1 VATFL
6 IRRLIQMVIVLLASA
21 MVSYALLYL
30 APGGPTAGLRQIQ
43 QGGRNTITTE
53 DIARI
58 KARFELDLYLP
69 YRFTRWLAGFP
80 SGPIT
85 IGGQTFFADTPVGCA
100 IPGQVRL
107 RYPDGTSEIIE
118 EGCEQYVTFA
128 DLTDRRTS
136 RGIIFGDFGNSQ
148 VILRDRPVS
157 VLIESRLPYTLQLM
171 GAALVISIFIGVPL
185 GIYSAVRQYS
195 RFDYVMTTVSFV
207 GSSLPTF
214 VIGIISILIF
224 AIAAKEAGLPYLPPG
239 SAVALSDYT
248 VPLIGTVEA
257 ESTLDR
263 LLHFIMPC
271 GVLVFV
277 NIASYSRFIRS
288 GMLEVLR
295 LDYVRTARS
304 KGLRERTVVLKH
316 ALRNAILPFIT
327 LLAGV
332 LVELFGGAAITEA
345 IFNWPGL
352 GRLLVDSIERSDY
365 TVAMSLTMVS
375 IFLLLIG
382 YLITDILYSVLD
394 PRIRLS

>member
-1 VATFL
+1 
-6 IRRLIQMVIVLLASA
+6 MVIVLLASA
-21 MVSYALLYL
+21 IVSYALLYL
-30 APGGPTAGLRQIQ
+30 APGGPTSGLRQQQ
-43 QGGRNTITTE
+43 QGGRNTITAE

-136 RGIIFGDFGNSQ
+136 RGIIFGDFGSSQ

-277 NIASYSRFIRS
+277 NIAGYSRFIRS

-332 LVELFGGAAITEA
+332 FAELFGGAAITEA

-352 GRLLVDSIERSDY
+352 GRLLVDSVQRSDY
-365 TVAMSLTMVS
+365 TVSMSLTMVS
-375 IFLLLIG
+375 IFLLLLG
-382 YLITDILYSVLD
+382 YLLTDILYSVLD

>member
-21 MVSYALLYL
+21 IVSYALLYL

-43 QGGRNTITTE
+43 QGGRNTITAE

-80 SGPIT
+80 SGPVT
-85 IGGQTFFADTPVGCA
+85 IGGQTFLADTAVGCA

-136 RGIIFGDFGNSQ
+136 RGIIFGDFGSSQ

-171 GAALVISIFIGVPL
+171 GAALVISILIGVPL

-277 NIASYSRFIRS
+277 NIAGYSRFIRS

>member
-1 VATFL
+1 MATFL

-21 MVSYALLYL
+21 IVSYALLYL
-30 APGGPTAGLRQIQ
+30 APGGPTAGLRQLQ
-43 QGGRNTITTE
+43 QGGRNAITAE

-58 KARFELDLYLP
+58 KARFELDLFLP

-80 SGPIT
+80 NGPVT
-85 IGGQTFFADTPVGCA
+85 MGGQTFFADAAVGCA
-100 IPGQVRL
+100 VPGQVRL

-148 VILRDRPVS
+148 VILRDRPIS

-171 GAALVISIFIGVPL
+171 GAALVISILIGVPL

-214 VIGIISILIF
+214 VIGIISILVF

-277 NIASYSRFIRS
+277 NIAGYSRFIRS

-332 LVELFGGAAITEA
+332 LAELFGGAAITEA

-352 GRLLVDSIERSDY
+352 GRLLVDSIERTDY
-365 TVAMSLTMVS
+365 TVAMALTMVS
-375 IFLLLIG
+375 IFLLLLG
-382 YLITDILYSVLD
+382 YLLTDILYSVLD

>member
-1 VATFL
+1 
-6 IRRLIQMVIVLLASA
+6 
-21 MVSYALLYL
+21 
-30 APGGPTAGLRQIQ
+30 
-43 QGGRNTITTE
+43 
-53 DIARI
+53 
-58 KARFELDLYLP
+58 
-69 YRFTRWLAGFP
+69 
-80 SGPIT
+80 
-85 IGGQTFFADTPVGCA
+85 
-100 IPGQVRL
+100 
-107 RYPDGTSEIIE
+107 
-118 EGCEQYVTFA
+118 
-128 DLTDRRTS
+128 
-136 RGIIFGDFGNSQ
+136 
-148 VILRDRPVS
+148 
-157 VLIESRLPYTLQLM
+157 
-171 GAALVISIFIGVPL
+171 
-185 GIYSAVRQYS
+185 
-195 RFDYVMTTVSFV
+195 
-207 GSSLPTF
+207 
-214 VIGIISILIF
+214 
-224 AIAAKEAGLPYLPPG
+224 
-239 SAVALSDYT
+239 
-248 VPLIGTVEA
+248 
-257 ESTLDR
+257 
-263 LLHFIMPC
+263 
-271 GVLVFV
+271 V

>member
-21 MVSYALLYL
+21 IVSYALLYL
-30 APGGPTAGLRQIQ
+30 APGGPTTGLRQIQ
-43 QGGRNTITTE
+43 QGGRNSITAE

-58 KARFELDLYLP
+58 KARFELDLFLP

-85 IGGQTFFADTPVGCA
+85 IGGQTFFADTPAGCA

-118 EGCEQYVTFA
+118 EGCEEYVTFA
-128 DLTDRRTS
+128 DLADRRTS

-148 VILRDRPVS
+148 VILRDRPIS

-171 GAALVISIFIGVPL
+171 GAALFISILIGVPL

-214 VIGIISILIF
+214 VIGIICILIF

-248 VPLIGTVEA
+248 VPWIGTVES

-277 NIASYSRFIRS
+277 NIAGYSRFIRS

-332 LVELFGGAAITEA
+332 FAELFGGAAITEA

-352 GRLLVDSIERSDY
+352 GRLLVDSIERTDY

-375 IFLLLIG
+375 IFLLLLG

>member
-1 VATFL
+1 MATFL

-21 MVSYALLYL
+21 IVSYALLYL
-30 APGGPTAGLRQIQ
+30 APGGPTSGLRQLQ
-43 QGGRNTITTE
+43 QGGRNTITAE

-80 SGPIT
+80 NGPVT
-85 IGGQTFFADTPVGCA
+85 IGGQTIFADTHAGCA

-107 RYPDGTSEIIE
+107 RYPDGTTEIIE
-118 EGCEQYVTFA
+118 EGCEKYVTFA

-148 VILRDRPVS
+148 VILRDRPIS

-239 SAVALSDYT
+239 SAMALSDYT
-248 VPLIGTVEA
+248 VPLIGTVKA

-277 NIASYSRFIRS
+277 NIAGYSRFIRS

-332 LVELFGGAAITEA
+332 FAELFGGAAITEA

-352 GRLLVDSIERSDY
+352 GRLLVDSIQRTDY

-375 IFLLLIG
+375 IFLLLLG

>member
-1 VATFL
+1 MATFL

-21 MVSYALLYL
+21 IVSYALLYL

-43 QGGRNTITTE
+43 QGGRNTITAE

-80 SGPIT
+80 SGPVT

-128 DLTDRRTS
+128 DLTDRRVS
-136 RGIIFGDFGNSQ
+136 RGIIFGDFGTSQ
-148 VILRDRPVS
+148 VILRDRPIS

-277 NIASYSRFIRS
+277 NIAGYSRFIRS

-332 LVELFGGAAITEA
+332 LAELFGGAAITEA

-352 GRLLVDSIERSDY
+352 GRLLVDSIQRTDY

-375 IFLLLIG
+375 IFLLLLG
-382 YLITDILYSVLD
+382 YLLTDILYSVLD

>member
-1 VATFL
+1 MATFL

-21 MVSYALLYL
+21 IVSYALLYL

-43 QGGRNTITTE
+43 QGGRNTITAE

-80 SGPIT
+80 SGPVT

-136 RGIIFGDFGNSQ
+136 RGIIFGDFGTSQ
-148 VILRDRPVS
+148 VILRDRPIS

-214 VIGIISILIF
+214 VIGIICILIF

-248 VPLIGTVEA
+248 VPLIGTVKA
-257 ESTLDR
+257 ESALDR

-277 NIASYSRFIRS
+277 NIAGYSRFIRS

-332 LVELFGGAAITEA
+332 LAELFGGAAITEA

-352 GRLLVDSIERSDY
+352 GRLLVDSIQRTDY

-375 IFLLLIG
+375 IFLLLLG

>member
-1 VATFL
+1 
-6 IRRLIQMVIVLLASA
+6 
-21 MVSYALLYL
+21 
-30 APGGPTAGLRQIQ
+30 
-43 QGGRNTITTE
+43 
-53 DIARI
+53 
-58 KARFELDLYLP
+58 
-69 YRFTRWLAGFP
+69 
-80 SGPIT
+80 
-85 IGGQTFFADTPVGCA
+85 
-100 IPGQVRL
+100 
-107 RYPDGTSEIIE
+107 
-118 EGCEQYVTFA
+118 
-128 DLTDRRTS
+128 
-136 RGIIFGDFGNSQ
+136 
-148 VILRDRPVS
+148 
-157 VLIESRLPYTLQLM
+157 
-171 GAALVISIFIGVPL
+171 
-185 GIYSAVRQYS
+185 
-195 RFDYVMTTVSFV
+195 MTTVSFV

-277 NIASYSRFIRS
+277 NIAGYSRFIRS

-332 LVELFGGAAITEA
+332 FAELFGGAAITEA

-352 GRLLVDSIERSDY
+352 GRLLVDSIERTDY

-375 IFLLLIG
+375 IFLLLLG
-382 YLITDILYSVLD
+382 YLLTDILYSVLD

>member
-1 VATFL
+1 
-6 IRRLIQMVIVLLASA
+6 MVIVLLASA

>member
-6 IRRLIQMVIVLLASA
+6 IRRLVQMVIVLLASA
-21 MVSYALLYL
+21 IVSYALLYL
-30 APGGPTAGLRQIQ
+30 APGGPTSGLRQQQ
-43 QGGRNTITTE
+43 QGGRNTITAE

-136 RGIIFGDFGNSQ
+136 RGIIFGDFGSSQ

-277 NIASYSRFIRS
+277 NIAGYSRFIRS

-332 LVELFGGAAITEA
+332 FAELFGGAAITEA

-352 GRLLVDSIERSDY
+352 GRLLVDSVQRSDY
-365 TVAMSLTMVS
+365 TVSMSLTMVS
-375 IFLLLIG
+375 IFLLLLG
-382 YLITDILYSVLD
+382 YLLTDILYSVLD

>member
-1 VATFL
+1 MATFL
-6 IRRLIQMVIVLLASA
+6 IRRIFQMFLVLIASA
-21 MVSYALLYL
+21 IVSFGLLYI
-30 APGGPTAGLRQIQ
+30 APGGPTQGLRQLQ
-43 QGGRNTITTE
+43 QGGRNSITEE

-69 YRFTRWLAGFP
+69 YRFTRWLIGFP
-80 SGPIT
+80 SGPVM
-85 IGGQTFFADTPVGCA
+85 IGEQALFSDVAVGCA
-100 IPGQVRL
+100 IPGKVRL
-107 RYPDGTSEIIE
+107 RYPDGTTEIIE
-118 EGCEQYVTFA
+118 EGCEVPVTMA
-128 DLTDRRTS
+128 DLSKRRTS
-136 RGIIFGDFGNSQ
+136 NGILLGDFGASQ

-157 VLIESRLPYTLQLM
+157 TLIESRLPYTLTLM
-171 GAALVISIFIGVPL
+171 GASILLSIAIGVPL

-195 RFDYVMTTVSFV
+195 RFDYTVTTISFV
-207 GSSLPTF
+207 GSSIPTF
-214 VIGIISILIF
+214 VLGIICILVF

-239 SAVALSDYT
+239 SAVSLADYE
-248 VPLIGTVEA
+248 VPGLGTVVA

-263 LLHFIMPC
+263 LLHFIMPLA
-271 GVLVFV
+271 VLVFV
-277 NIASYSRFIRS
+277 NVAGYSRFVRS

-332 LVELFGGAAITEA
+332 FAELFGGAAITEA
-345 IFNWPGL
+345 VFNWPGL

-365 TVAMSLTMVS
+365 NVAMALTMVS

-382 YLITDILYSVLD
+382 YLIIDILYSVLD

>member
-6 IRRLIQMVIVLLASA
+6 IRRLIQMFLVLIASA
-21 MVSYALLYL
+21 VVSFGLLYI
-30 APGGPTAGLRQIQ
+30 APGGPTAGLRQLQ
-43 QGGRNTITTE
+43 QGGRNSITDE

-69 YRFTRWLAGFP
+69 YRFSRWLIGFP
-80 SGPIT
+80 SGPVT
-85 IGGQTFFADTPVGCA
+85 IGGQEFFRDVEVGCA

-118 EGCEQYVTFA
+118 EGCQVPVTMA
-128 DLTDRRTS
+128 ELSNRRTS
-136 RGIIFGDFGNSQ
+136 NGILFGDFGLSQ
-148 VILRDRPVS
+148 VILRDRPIS

-171 GAALVISIFIGVPL
+171 GFSVLLSIAIGVPL

-195 RFDYVMTTVSFV
+195 RFDYTVTTISFV
-207 GSSLPTF
+207 GSSVPTF
-214 VIGIISILIF
+214 VLGIISILIF

-239 SAVALSDYT
+239 SAVSLADYE
-248 VPLIGTVEA
+248 VPLIGVVVA

-263 LLHFIMPC
+263 ILHFIMPC
-271 GVLVFV
+271 SVLVFV
-277 NIASYSRFIRS
+277 NVAGYSRFVRS

-295 LDYVRTARS
+295 LDYVRTARA

-327 LLAGV
+327 LLAGI
-332 LVELFGGAAITEA
+332 LAELFGGAAITEA

-352 GRLLVDSIERSDY
+352 GRLLVDSIGRSDY
-365 TVAMSLTMVS
+365 TVAMALTMVS
-375 IFLLLIG
+375 IFLLLLG

>member
-1 VATFL
+1 
-6 IRRLIQMVIVLLASA
+6 MVIVLLASA

-43 QGGRNTITTE
+43 QGGRNTITAE

-80 SGPIT
+80 GGPIT

-118 EGCEQYVTFA
+118 EGCEEYVTFA
-128 DLTDRRTS
+128 DLADRRTS

-148 VILRDRPVS
+148 VILRDRPIS
-157 VLIESRLPYTLQLM
+157 GLIESRLPYTLQLM
-171 GAALVISIFIGVPL
+171 GAALFISIFIGVPL

-195 RFDYVMTTVSFV
+195 RFDYVMTTVSFI

-214 VIGIISILIF
+214 VIGIICILIF

-248 VPLIGTVEA
+248 VPWIGTVEA
-257 ESTLDR
+257 ESALDR

-277 NIASYSRFIRS
+277 NIAGYSRFIRS

-332 LVELFGGAAITEA
+332 FAELFGGAAITEA

-352 GRLLVDSIERSDY
+352 GRLLVDSIERTDY

-375 IFLLLIG
+375 IFLLLLG
-382 YLITDILYSVLD
+382 YLLSDILYSVLD

>member
-1 VATFL
+1 MATFL

>member
-1 VATFL
+1 MATFL

-21 MVSYALLYL
+21 IVSYALLYL
-30 APGGPTAGLRQIQ
+30 APGGPTSGLRQLQ
-43 QGGRNTITTE
+43 QGGRNAITAE

-58 KARFELDLYLP
+58 KARFELDLFLP

-80 SGPIT
+80 SGPVT
-85 IGGQTFFADTPVGCA
+85 IGGQTFFADAAVGCA
-100 IPGQVRL
+100 VPGQVRL

-118 EGCEQYVTFA
+118 EGCEEYVTFA
-128 DLTDRRTS
+128 DLIDRRTS

-148 VILRDRPVS
+148 VILRDRPIS

-171 GAALVISIFIGVPL
+171 GAALVISILIGVPL

-277 NIASYSRFIRS
+277 NIAGYSRFIRS

-332 LVELFGGAAITEA
+332 LAELFGGAAITEA

-365 TVAMSLTMVS
+365 TVAMALTMVS
-375 IFLLLIG
+375 IFLLLLG
-382 YLITDILYSVLD
+382 YLLTDILYSVLD